1 MDKQENKIYDVII
14 VGGSYAGLSAA
25 MTLGRSL
32 RKVLII
38 DSGKPCN
45 RQAPLAHNLITH
57 DGEKPGEIAA
67 KAKEQVLL
75 YPTIN
80 LLEGKA
86 ISGKKEDDLFEILTE
101 QEEIFFAKKLL
112 FATGLYDE
120 LPDLNGFSECWGISI
135 LHCPYCHGYEVKHG
149 KIGLLGNGEMA
160 YEFIKL
166 LLNWSKDITLLSNG
180 KCTLTKEQLIDFDRY
195 NIEIIEE
202 EIKSFAHENGELTHV
217 VFMDD
222 SITELEAIFTKTAFK
237 QHCPIPEQLNCTLT
251 EDHGFVQIDD
261 MQRTT
266 IPGVF
271 AAGDCT
277 TAFRVISGAMAQ
289 GTKAGACLNMEL
301 VGEEF

>member
-1 MDKQENKIYDVII
+1 MAKQENKIYDVII

-57 DGEKPGEIAA
+57 DGEKPGDITA
-67 KAKEQVLL
+67 KAIEQVLL
-75 YPTIN
+75 YPTITF
-80 LLEGKA
+80 LEGKA
-86 ISGKKEDDLFEILTE
+86 ISGKKENELFEILTE
-101 QEEIFFAKKLL
+101 KEEIFFAKKLL

-120 LPDLNGFSECWGISI
+120 LPELKGFSDCWGISI
-135 LHCPYCHGYEVKHG
+135 LHCPYCHGYELKHD

-195 NIEIIEE
+195 HIEIIEE
-202 EIKSFAHENGELTHV
+202 EIKSFAHENGELKHV

-222 SITELEAIFTKTAFK
+222 SIIELEAIFTKTAIK
-237 QHCPIPEQLNCTLT
+237 QHCTIPEQLNCTMT

-301 VGEEF
+301 IGEEF